1 MLSRVRCG
9 CVDGK
14 NGVGHSELSVDN
26 VDGELDLGGSC
37 NTECGMNCP

>member
-1 MLSRVRCG
+1 MLSRVHCG